1 MTVQVVCGVI
11 WNQEKILVARKKKG
25 KSNAFLWELPGGKVE
40 KGESNEDCLKRELSE
55 ELTINVFVGPKF
67 GEHEYKEHEYK
78 DHVKTIR
85 LIAYHARGQFE
96 AGECLDG
103 NFPDHDRVAWMEV
116 WRLFSLQ
123 WAPADIPFVEKL
135 VRFQT
140 FNPFAMNP

>member
-11 WNQEKILVARKKKG
+11 WNQEKILVARKKEG

-40 KGESNEDCLKRELSE
+40 KGESYEDCLKRELSE

-67 GEHEYKEHEYK
+67 GEYEYK
-78 DHVKTIR
+78 DHVKTIK
-85 LIAYHARGQFE
+85 LIAYHARAHSE
-96 AGECLDG
+96 AEDRLDG
-103 NFPDHDRVAWMEV
+103 SLPDHDRIAWMEV

-123 WAPADIPFVEKL
+123 WAPADVPLVEKL

-140 FNPFAMNP
+140 LNPFAQNP